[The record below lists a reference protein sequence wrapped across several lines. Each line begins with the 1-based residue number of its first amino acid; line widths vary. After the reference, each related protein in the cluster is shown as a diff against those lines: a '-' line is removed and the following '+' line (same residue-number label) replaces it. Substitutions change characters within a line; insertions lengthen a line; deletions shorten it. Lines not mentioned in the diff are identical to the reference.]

1 MCEESKTHKR
11 LQEQVTEQINYYA
24 IIPANVRYDT
34 SLPANAKLLYGEITA
49 LCNKEGY
56 CWATNDYFAKLYNCG
71 KQAVSR
77 WLSKLK
83 EQGYID
89 IEMVYKGGS
98 KQIDYRYI
106 KICEYPIVKNANTPI
121 VKNAKENNTSSFN
134 ITLNNKK
141 ERKKSGYDEVLS
153 AISDD
158 SLKDLYLEYI
168 KMRKL
173 IKSPMTD
180 RALKMLIHRVETLEP
195 DSLARQKK
203 LLETAI
209 VNNWKSVYPLKDEK
223 INSTQ
228 GNQSSN
234 VFLDMLNEE
243 RDIL

>member
-1 MCEESKTHKR
+1 ME
-11 LQEQVTEQINYYA
+11 EQINYYA
-24 IIPANVRYDT
+24 IIPANVRYDNE
-34 SLPANAKLLYGEITA
+34 LPPNAKLLYGEITA

-121 VKNAKENNTSSFN
+121 VKNAKENNTLSFN
-134 ITLNNKK
+134 ITSEYKK
-141 ERKKSGYDEVLS
+141 ERKKKEKKSGYDEILS

-180 RALKMLIHRVETLEP
+180 RALSMLIHRVQSLEP
-195 DSLARQKK
+195 DSITRQKK

-209 VNNWKSVYPLKDEK
+209 VNNWKSVYPLKE
-223 INSTQ
+223 NCTAQ
-228 GNQSSN
+228 GNSSSN

-243 RDIL
+243 RGI